1 LEVIATSQVP
11 AFTLIREERS
21 LQDLPQVLQEMLA
34 GSVPPKTAIL
44 PKLPAGVR
52 LSMDELEEFSGD
64 WKVA

>member
-1 LEVIATSQVP
+1 
-11 AFTLIREERS
+11 
-21 LQDLPQVLQEMLA
+21 MLA